1 MILPRRSLSDDL
13 SNSTSLSESL
23 TAGER
28 SLTRIYESV
37 SNKRRLIVDNNKQR
51 SKLIIDYHVP
61 KISQSKLTWKN
72 SYHLYFLQLS
82 LPNNDWSASMSTLYF
97 KKMYSFPNHTAV
109 NRISGFWQDSFSYG
123 SSLRASI
130 VKGYLFAPTRYGWS
144 EVLSTLIQTIT
155 KLRLA
160 TKPLERWLLNKRYSA
175 SRRSR

>member
-61 KISQSKLTWKN
+61 KISQSKLT
-72 SYHLYFLQLS
+72 
-82 LPNNDWSASMSTLYF
+82 
-97 KKMYSFPNHTAV
+97 
-109 NRISGFWQDSFSYG
+109 
-123 SSLRASI
+123 
-130 VKGYLFAPTRYGWS
+130 
-144 EVLSTLIQTIT
+144 
-155 KLRLA
+155 
-160 TKPLERWLLNKRYSA
+160 
-175 SRRSR
+175 